1 MKKIDLI
8 TLILAIAGT
17 LAFGLGMSMALVEEW
32 NMLKEGIVVGAAG
45 LVIFL
50 IMVLVRRKMQGKKL
64 VNISLKSAGYAL
76 YIFVSLLMFGSGL
89 SMVLVLQQHMILGI
103 VFGIAGMAMLIALIP
118 MLTNKK

>member
-8 TLILAIAGT
+8 TLVLAVAGT

-89 SMVLVLQQHMILGI
+89 SMVLVLQQHMVLGI
-103 VFGIAGMAMLIALIP
+103 IFGIAGMAMLIALIP

>member
-32 NMLKEGIVVGAAG
+32 NMLKEGIIVGAAG

-64 VNISLKSAGYAL
+64 VNISLKAAGYAL

-89 SMVLVLQQHMILGI
+89 SMVLVLKQHMVLGI
-103 VFGIAGMAMLIALIP
+103 IFGIVGMSMLIALIP
-118 MLTNKK
+118 MFANKK

>member
-8 TLILAIAGT
+8 TLILAVAGT

-89 SMVLVLQQHMILGI
+89 SMVLVLQQHMVLGI
-103 VFGIAGMAMLIALIP
+103 IFGIAGMAMLIALIP

>member
-8 TLILAIAGT
+8 TLILAVAGS

>member
-8 TLILAIAGT
+8 TLILAVAGS

-89 SMVLVLQQHMILGI
+89 SMVLVLKQHMVLGI
-103 VFGIAGMAMLIALIP
+103 IFGIAGMAMLIALIP

>member
-32 NMLKEGIVVGAAG
+32 NMLKEGIIVGVAG

-64 VNISLKSAGYAL
+64 VNISLKAAGYAL

>member
-8 TLILAIAGT
+8 TLILAVAGT

-32 NMLKEGIVVGAAG
+32 NMLKEGIIVGVAG

-89 SMVLVLQQHMILGI
+89 SMVLVLQQHMVLGI
-103 VFGIAGMAMLIALIP
+103 IFGIAGMAMLIALIP

>member
-32 NMLKEGIVVGAAG
+32 NMLKEGIIVGVAG

-64 VNISLKSAGYAL
+64 VNISLKAAGYAL

-89 SMVLVLQQHMILGI
+89 SMVLVLKQHMVLGI
-103 VFGIAGMAMLIALIP
+103 IFGIAGMAMLIALIP
-118 MLTNKK
+118 MLANKK

>member
-32 NMLKEGIVVGAAG
+32 NMLKEGIIVGVAG

-64 VNISLKSAGYAL
+64 VKISLKAAGYAL

-89 SMVLVLQQHMILGI
+89 SMVLVLKQHMILGI
-103 VFGIAGMAMLIALIP
+103 IFGIAGMAMLIALIP